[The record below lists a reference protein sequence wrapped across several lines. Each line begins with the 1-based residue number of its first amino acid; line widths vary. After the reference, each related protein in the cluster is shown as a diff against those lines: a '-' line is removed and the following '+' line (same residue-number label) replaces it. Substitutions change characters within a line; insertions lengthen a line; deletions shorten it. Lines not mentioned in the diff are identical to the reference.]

1 MRRAALG
8 ATVLATLLATGC
20 GSDDPPP
27 SAGEVE
33 AALEDAVAAGAPGVA
48 LQIDGPEGEEFLGA
62 GEADLDPSRPIDR
75 DDTYRIASV
84 TKSFTAAIV
93 MQLVAEGELSLEDTV
108 AEVDPKL
115 LPEAG
120 DVTISQ
126 LLGHTSGLSDYVE
139 DEAFAEVVSQ
149 GEELTPE
156 QVLGFVA
163 NEPPEFEPGSEY
175 DYSDTDNLVLGF
187 LIEEVTG
194 NTYEQ
199 ELESRIIEPLG
210 LTETRLATDFE
221 FPEPHAQGHQF
232 DPDAEPGSEP
242 EDITDVPIDPNGAWA
257 SGALISTPADMA
269 TFFAAL
275 LGDELVPSAQLEAM
289 METRPGAGSPAGPGT
304 NNAGLGIFRWDVA
317 CGEIW
322 GHTGAF
328 PGFRAIGAA
337 AEDGSGSFGMV
348 VNATELPQE
357 AEDAVLRA
365 QELAACRALGEPA
378 E

>member
-1 MRRAALG
+1 MRRVALS
-8 ATVLATLLATGC
+8 AVLLALATGC
-20 GSDDPPP
+20 GGDDPPP
-27 SAGEVE
+27 SATEVE
-33 AALEDAVAAGAPGVA
+33 AALEEAVAAGAPGIA
-48 LQIDGPEGEEFLGA
+48 LEIHGPEGEEFLGA
-62 GEADLDPSRPIDR
+62 GEADLDPARPIDPE
-75 DDTYRIASV
+75 DTYRIASV

-93 MQLVAEGELSLEDTV
+93 MQLVGEGDLALDDTVGEL
-108 AEVDPKL
+108 DPKL

-120 DVTISQ
+120 DVTVAQ
-126 LLGHTSGLSDYVE
+126 LLGHTSGLVDYVE
-139 DEAFAEVVSQ
+139 DEEFAEVVSE
-149 GEELTPE
+149 GEPLTPE
-156 QVLGFVA
+156 RVFGFVA
-163 NEPPEFEPGSEY
+163 DEPPEFEPGSKY

-187 LIEEVTG
+187 LIEQVTG
-194 NTYEQ
+194 NTYEE

-210 LTETRLATDFE
+210 LTETFLATDFE

-232 DPDAEPGSEP
+232 DPEPRPGQVP
-242 EDITDVPIDPNGAWA
+242 ADITDVPIDPNGAWA

-269 TFFAAL
+269 TFFGAL
-275 LGDELVPSAQLEAM
+275 LGGDLVPEAQLEEM
-289 METRPGAGSPAGPGT
+289 METRPGAGNPAGPGT
-304 NNAGLGIFRWDVA
+304 NAAGLGIFRWDVA

-337 AEDGSGSFGMV
+337 SDDGSGSFGMV

-378 E
+378 D

>member
-1 MRRAALG
+1 MRRVALS
-8 ATVLATLLATGC
+8 AVVLALAAGC
-20 GSDDPPP
+20 GGDDPPP
-27 SAGEVE
+27 SADEVE

-48 LQIDGPEGEEFLGA
+48 LQINGPEGEEFLGA
-62 GEADLDPSRPIDR
+62 GEASLDPARPINP

-93 MQLVAEGELSLEDTV
+93 MQLVADGELSLEDTV
-108 AEVDPKL
+108 GELDPGI

-120 DVTISQ
+120 EVTIAQ

-139 DEAFAEVVSQ
+139 DEAFAEVLSE
-149 GEELTPE
+149 GKELTPE
-156 QVLGFVA
+156 QVLGFVSDL
-163 NEPPEFEPGSEY
+163 PPEFEPGSEY

-194 NTYEQ
+194 NTYEE

-210 LTETRLATDFE
+210 LTETTLATDFE
-221 FPEPHAQGHQF
+221 FPAPHAQGYQF
-232 DPDAEPGSEP
+232 DPEAGASSEP

-257 SGALISTPADMA
+257 SGALISTPTDMA

-275 LGDELVPSAQLEAM
+275 LGGELVPSAQLEEM
-289 METRPGAGSPAGPGT
+289 METRPGAGNPAGPGT
-304 NNAGLGIFRWDVA
+304 NNAGLGIFRWDLA

-337 AEDGSGSFGMV
+337 SADGSGSFGMV
-348 VNATELPQE
+348 VNATELPQD

-378 E
+378 D